1 MVHLR
6 IKGRVQGVFFRKSAQ
21 DKARELGLT
30 GWIRNNPDGTVETV
44 AKGPHEEEFIEWCK
58 KGPVNSKV
66 RSIEQ
71 LDVQDSPYND
81 FFIV

>member
-44 AKGPHEEEFIEWCK
+44 AKGDREEEFVEWCN
-58 KGPVNSKV
+58 KGPVGSEV
-66 RSIEQ
+66 RDIEK
-71 LDVQDSPYND
+71 LDEQESPYTD
-81 FFIV
+81 FLIV